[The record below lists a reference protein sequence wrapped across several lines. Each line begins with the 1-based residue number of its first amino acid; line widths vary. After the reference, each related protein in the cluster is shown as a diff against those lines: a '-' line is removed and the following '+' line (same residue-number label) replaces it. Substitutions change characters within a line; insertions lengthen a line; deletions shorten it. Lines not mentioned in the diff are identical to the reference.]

1 MKYAHVLVLLLA
13 VAIAAGCS
21 TPTPAPTTASLGKDF
36 TLKLGQT
43 AILDDGLVVT
53 FQDVPTD
60 GRCSSCTA
68 SFYAAIDLRMTPPGK
83 PPVAV
88 RIDTPPL
95 SKVEGDTS
103 PYTVKFVS
111 LQPQRNLP
119 IDNIN
124 RADYILTLV
133 ISKSN

>member
-1 MKYAHVLVLLLA
+1 MQRYLILLIVLA
-13 VAIAAGCS
+13 VVAGCS
-21 TPTPAPTTASLGKDF
+21 NPTPAPTTATLGKDF
-36 TLKLGQT
+36 SLKLGQT
-43 AILDDGLVVT
+43 ATLDDGLAVT
-53 FQDVPTD
+53 FEDVPTD

-68 SFYAAIDLRMTPPGK
+68 SFYAAIALQMVPPGK

-88 RIDTPPL
+88 KIDTPPL

-103 PYTVKFVS
+103 PCTVKFVS

-119 IDNIN
+119 IDSIN
-124 RADYILTLV
+124 RADYVLTLV

>member
-1 MKYAHVLVLLLA
+1 MKNAHVLVLLLA
-13 VAIAAGCS
+13 VASAASCS
-21 TPTPAPTTASLGKDF
+21 TPTPAPTIATLGKDF
-36 TLKLGQT
+36 SLKLGQT
-43 AILDDGLVVT
+43 ATLDDGLVVT
-53 FQDVPTD
+53 FEDVPTD

-68 SFYAAIDLRMTPPGK
+68 SFYAAIALQMIPPGK

-88 RIDTPPL
+88 KIDTPPL

-124 RADYILTLV
+124 RANYVLTLV